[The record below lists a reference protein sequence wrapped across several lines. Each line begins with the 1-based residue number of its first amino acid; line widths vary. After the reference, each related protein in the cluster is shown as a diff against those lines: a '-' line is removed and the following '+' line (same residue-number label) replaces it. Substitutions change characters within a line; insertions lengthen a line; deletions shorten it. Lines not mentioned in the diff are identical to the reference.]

1 MSGEKLPRVHSR
13 LLNATQGIGSAA
25 SFLAPAL
32 GFASNL
38 SHTIIREQREDEHSI
53 RSDDSSTDISIT
65 DEELALLGPPW
76 AKEGMLCRK
85 QYWEC
90 TGKRAKSKAW
100 MDVFVV
106 IQKGELSMFTFGE
119 HGMGGAGV
127 VGGGNWLV
135 SALHPF
141 DLGIHN
147 PYSIRKMLHLSAR
160 SCSPTRLHMPSRLR
174 ATTGNAPTAWFSR
187 LPTEACTSSRQA
199 QRSLSTSGCPRA
211 TTGLLARARSL

>member
-1 MSGEKLPRVHSR
+1 MH
-13 LLNATQGIGSAA
+13 GSAV

-38 SHTIIREQREDEHSI
+38 SHTIIREQREDDEHSL
-53 RSDDSSTDISIT
+53 RSDDSSSTNISIT

-85 QYWEC
+85 QYWES

-119 HGMGGAGV
+119 HGLGGAGG

-135 SALHPF
+135 GVHSF
-141 DLGIHN
+141 GVV
-147 PYSIRKMLHLSAR
+147 KG
-160 SCSPTRLHMPSRLR
+160 SR
-174 ATTGNAPTAWFSR
+174 
-187 LPTEACTSSRQA
+187 
-199 QRSLSTSGCPRA
+199 
-211 TTGLLARARSL
+211 